1 MALGGG
7 VFTAQNK
14 VLPGSYIN
22 FISAARANVSLSE
35 RGVAAVPMQLSW
47 GAEDSVLL
55 LEKSEF
61 EKQALS
67 LLGYPAT
74 HAKMKPIRELFQHAT
89 KLYLYRLNQSP
100 DKASNA
106 FCTAKCGGSR
116 GDSVQITIYRNVDDA
131 TKFEVMTLLEDMVVD
146 KQVVTDMSELQDN
159 PYVIWNREAALE
171 ETVGATLSGGSDGT
185 NITGDAYSK
194 FLQKIESYS
203 FHALAC
209 DTSDKD
215 IINLFIAF
223 TKRMR
228 EEVGVKFQTVVYRA
242 EKADHEG
249 IVSVENKVVDGDEYG
264 LIYWVTGIIAGCAIN
279 KSNTNLL
286 YDGEYT
292 IDTEYTQSQLVEAMK
307 TGKFMLHNVGED
319 VRVLED
325 INTYVSFTEEK
336 NSDFSSNQTIRVLD
350 QIGNDI
356 ASLFQRK
363 YLGKIANDDA
373 GRISFWNDLDT
384 YFKKLQTM
392 RAIENFNSKDI
403 VVEQGESKKSVVT
416 TCSVIPVS
424 AMEQLYMTCV
434 IQ

>member
-7 VFTAQNK
+7 VFTTQNK

-22 FISAARANVSLSE
+22 FVSAARADASLSD
-35 RGVAAVPMQLSW
+35 RGIAAVPMRLDW
-47 GAEDSVLL
+47 GAEDSVILL
-55 LEKSEF
+55 DKSDF
-61 EKQALS
+61 EKHALS
-67 LLGYPAT
+67 LLGYSAT
-74 HAKMKPIRELFQHAT
+74 HEKMKPIRELFKYAT
-89 KLYLYRLNQSP
+89 KLYLYRLNQATQ
-100 DKASNA
+100 KANNK
-106 FCTAKCGGSR
+106 FCTALCGGIR
-116 GDSVQITIYRNVDDA
+116 GNDLQIAIYRNVDDA
-131 TKFEVMTLLEDMVVD
+131 TKYEIITLFDGTPVD
-146 KQVVTDMSELQDN
+146 KQVVTAMSELQDN
-159 PYVIWNREAALE
+159 KYVTWKRESALE
-171 ETVGATLSGGSDGT
+171 ETAGTPLADGT
-185 NITGDAYSK
+185 NGSDITGEAYSK
-194 FLQKIESYS
+194 FLQKIEGYA

-209 DTSDKD
+209 DTKDKA

-264 LIYWVTGIIAGCAIN
+264 LIYWVTGIIAGCAMN

-286 YDGEYT
+286 YNGEYT
-292 IDTEYTQSQLVEAMK
+292 VDTEYTQSQLIDGIK
-307 TGKFMLHNVGED
+307 TGKFMLHKVGEE

-325 INTYVSFTEEK
+325 INTYVSFTEDK

-363 YLGKIANDDA
+363 YLGKIANDEA
-373 GRISFWNDLDT
+373 GRTSFWNDLDT

-392 RAIENFNSKDI
+392 RAIEDFNSSDI
-403 VVEQGESKKSVVT
+403 VVEQGETKKAVVT
-416 TCSVIPVS
+416 TCPVTPVN
-424 AMEQLYMTCV
+424 AMEQLYMTCI

>member
-35 RGVAAVPMQLSW
+35 RGVVAVPMQLSW

-100 DKASNA
+100 DKAGNA
-106 FCTAKCGGSR
+106 FCTARYGGSR
-116 GDSVQITIYRNVDDA
+116 GDSIQITIYRNVDDS

-146 KQVVTDMSELQDN
+146 KQVVTDISELQDN
-159 PYVIWNREAALE
+159 QYVIWNREAALE
-171 ETVGATLSGGSDGT
+171 EIVGATLSGGSDGT

-249 IVSVENKVVDGDEYG
+249 IVSVENKVIDGDEYG

-286 YDGEYT
+286 YNGEYT

-336 NSDFSSNQTIRVLD
+336 NSDFSSNQTVRVLD

-416 TCSVIPVS
+416 TCSVTPVS

>member
-7 VFTAQNK
+7 VFTTQNK

-22 FISAARANVSLSE
+22 FVSAARADASLSD
-35 RGVAAVPMQLSW
+35 RGIAAVPMRLDW
-47 GAEDSVLL
+47 GAEDSVILL
-55 LEKSEF
+55 DKSDF
-61 EKQALS
+61 EKHALS
-67 LLGYPAT
+67 LLGYSAT
-74 HAKMKPIRELFQHAT
+74 HEKMKQIRELFKYAT
-89 KLYLYRLNQSP
+89 KLYLYRLNQVAQ
-100 DKASNA
+100 KANNK
-106 FCTAKCGGSR
+106 FCTALCGGIR
-116 GDSVQITIYRNVDDA
+116 GNDLQIAIYRNVDDA
-131 TKFEVMTLLEDMVVD
+131 TKYEVVTLLDGATVD
-146 KQVVTDMSELQDN
+146 KQVVTGMSELQDN
-159 PYVIWNREAALE
+159 KYVTWKREAALE
-171 ETVGATLSGGSDGT
+171 ETAGTPLVDGT
-185 NITGDAYSK
+185 NGSDITGEAYSK
-194 FLQKIESYS
+194 FLQKIEGYV

-209 DTSDKD
+209 DTKDKA

-249 IVSVENKVVDGDEYG
+249 VVSVENKVIDSDEYG
-264 LIYWVTGIIAGCAIN
+264 LVYWVTGIIAGCAMN

-286 YDGEYT
+286 YNGEYT
-292 IDTEYTQSQLVEAMK
+292 VDTEYTQSQLVDGIK
-307 TGKFMLHNVGED
+307 TGKFMLHKVGEE

-325 INTYVSFTEEK
+325 INTYVSFTEDK

-363 YLGKIANDDA
+363 YLGKIANDEA
-373 GRISFWNDLDT
+373 GRTSFWNDLDT

-392 RAIENFNSKDI
+392 RAIEDFNSSDI
-403 VVEQGESKKSVVT
+403 VVEQGETKKAVVT
-416 TCSVIPVS
+416 TCPVTPVN
-424 AMEQLYMTCV
+424 AMEQLYMTCI